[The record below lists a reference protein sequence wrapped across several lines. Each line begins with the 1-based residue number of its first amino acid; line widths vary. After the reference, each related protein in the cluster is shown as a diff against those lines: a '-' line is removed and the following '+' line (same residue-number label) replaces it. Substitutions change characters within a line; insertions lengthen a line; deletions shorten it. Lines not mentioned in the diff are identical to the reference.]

1 MITVLVKWM
10 ICLLLTFGLCLN
22 ENDGRL
28 SWSLLKADV
37 SLLTDVFEKFIDIR
51 WEYYGL
57 DIWHYFSSPG
67 LSWDAMI
74 IMTEIKLNCVSD
86 NCIDLLYE
94 KWMGGC
100 ICYIAKKHSKPNNKY
115 MKSFNDNKLSNVSYI
130 WMQVI
135 CMLV

>member
-28 SWSLLKADV
+28 SWSLLEADV
-37 SLLTDVFEKFIDIR
+37 SLLTDVFEKFIDIC

-74 IMTEIKLNCVSD
+74 IMTEIELNCFSD

-94 KWMGGC
+94 KLLGGC
-100 ICYIAKKHSKPNNKY
+100 ISYIAKKHSKPNNKC
-115 MKSFNDNKLSNVSYI
+115 MKSFDDNKLSNVSYI
-130 WMQVI
+130 WMQII
-135 CMLV
+135 CMVA